1 MSKLKPINLALQG
14 GGAHGAFTWGV
25 IDALLEDGRVAI
37 EGVSGTSAGA
47 MNAVVLADGMEVGG
61 PERARRA
68 LHDFWHA
75 VSDAARFSPI
85 QRTPFDVLTG
95 NWSLD
100 HSPSYMFFDL
110 VSRVVSPY
118 AANPLDINPLRDLLA
133 EHVDFDRVH
142 RGRTMKV
149 FVSATNVRTG
159 RARVFRETEVTPD
172 AVMASACLPS
182 LFRAVEIDGEAYWD
196 GGYMGNPV
204 LYPLIYECGSR
215 DIVIVQVNPLVR
227 DGVPTT
233 AQEINN
239 RMNEITFNASLIAE
253 LRAIDFVTRL
263 LDEGSLDG
271 TRYKRMLI
279 HAIRGDDEMSDLTAS
294 SKLNAEWAFLCH
306 LRDIGRRA
314 AQGWLAHHLEDLGRE
329 STIDV
334 KRTLKH
340 KADMEEVE
348 E

>member
-1 MSKLKPINLALQG
+1 MPPKPINLALQG

-25 IDALLEDGRVAI
+25 IDALLEDGRVVI

-61 PERARRA
+61 PEQARRS
-68 LHDFWHA
+68 LHDFWLA
-75 VSDAARFSPI
+75 VSEAARFSPI

-100 HSPSYMFFDL
+100 HSPSYLFFDL

-118 AANPLDINPLRDLLA
+118 ATNPLDINPLRDLLA
-133 EHVDFDRVH
+133 TRVDFNRVH
-142 RGRTMKV
+142 RCASMKV

-159 RARVFRETEVTPD
+159 RARVFRETEVTPE

-215 DIVIVQVNPLVR
+215 DIVIVQINPLVR
-227 DGVPTT
+227 DGVPIT

-279 HAIRGDDEMSDLTAS
+279 HAIRGDEEMTTLTAS
-294 SKLNAEWAFLCH
+294 SKLNAEWSFLCL

-314 AQGWLAHHLEDLGRE
+314 AQTWLTHHFDDLGRM

-334 KRTLKH
+334 KRTLAQ
-340 KADMEEVE
+340 KAEMEEVE
-348 E
+348 ES